1 MNNKRVL
8 VFVILSMIAI
18 ISWILPSAVMAQ
30 EEIPRVSV
38 MFYETDLREALN
50 ELALQSGVNIL
61 MDNTVSGV
69 VTLTLKD
76 APLDDALKLLCIPGG
91 YTFSR
96 GDGYY
101 LVGLPDPLN
110 RIFHN
115 LAESR
120 VIRLKHLLAKD
131 VAPILPSYAEQYIE
145 YSRDGNQVVI
155 TAPPEMIDKIAAI
168 IEEIDRPQVVR
179 QVKIKALVT
188 EISTSELKKWG
199 LDKFELDVHKGQS
212 INPNWIA
219 FLGLTDNSLSLKTDL
234 FGCLVSRFKALQAD
248 KDAKIHAD
256 PTIIVADG
264 KEAVLF
270 TGETRIVEYKSTEN
284 STSTQLKN
292 IEAGVRLTA
301 TPTILENG
309 KILLNIV
316 PEISYLSKTDKE
328 PTVYQSQ
335 VQTTVQVDSNEVA
348 MISGLT
354 ILSEVNN
361 DSRIPIL
368 GSIPIAGWLFRSFT
382 DAQDER
388 KLMVFVSAEEVVNLH
403 E

>member
-76 APLDDALKLLCIPGG
+76 VPLDVALKLLCIPGG
-91 YTFSR
+91 YTFSS

-234 FGCLVSRFKALQAD
+234 FGCLVSKFKALQAD

-316 PEISYLSKTDKE
+316 PEISYLSKTDEE

>member
-1 MNNKRVL
+1 MNSKRIVVCVFLSLVAMFSWLLPTVL
-8 VFVILSMIAI
+8 
-18 ISWILPSAVMAQ
+18 AQ
-30 EEIPRVSV
+30 EEMPRVSV

-61 MDNTVSGV
+61 MDNTVSGM
-69 VTLTLKD
+69 VTLNLND
-76 APLDDALKLLCIPGG
+76 VPLDEALRLLCLPGG
-91 YTFSR
+91 YTFTR
-96 GDGYY
+96 GEGYY

-110 RIFHN
+110 RVFHN

-120 VIRLKHLLAKD
+120 VIRLNHLLAKD
-131 VAPILPSYAEQYIE
+131 LAPILPSYAEKYIE
-145 YSRDGNQVVI
+145 YSREGNQVVI
-155 TAPPEMIDKIAAI
+155 TAPPELLDKIMAVIA
-168 IEEIDRPQVVR
+168 EIDRPPLVR

-199 LDKFELDVHKGQS
+199 LDKFELDVRRGQS
-212 INPNWIA
+212 INPNWLA
-219 FLGLTDNSLSLKTDL
+219 FLGLTDNSLSLQTDL
-234 FGCLVSRFKALQAD
+234 FGSLVSKFKALQAD
-248 KDAKIHAD
+248 KAGKIHAD

-270 TGETRIVEYKSTEN
+270 TGETRIVEYKTTDN
-284 STSTQLKN
+284 STSTQLKS

-301 TPTILENG
+301 TPTILDNG
-309 KILLNIV
+309 KIMLSIV

-328 PTVYQSQ
+328 PTVYHSEL
-335 VQTTVQVDSNEVA
+335 QTTVQVEAGEVA

-354 ILSEVNN
+354 VLSEANT

-368 GSIPIAGWLFRSFT
+368 GSIPIAGWLFRSFL
-382 DAQDER
+382 DSQDER
-388 KLMVFVSAEEVVNLH
+388 KLMVFVSAEEVVNFN